1 MLLPWILC
9 GILSAIIIILCI
21 KNYLFKKSVAEICTE
36 LAEHL
41 KTGTNTLISVSSCDK
56 HIRLLAAE
64 LNKQLRLLRKQRRQ
78 YQSGDRALKDEVTNI
93 SHDIRTPL
101 TAICGYLDLL
111 QNEDKSEN
119 ATRYLALIENRTQ
132 ALKQL
137 TEELFKYSVIIS
149 AQEPMQVEAVIVNG
163 VLEESIATFY
173 AALTERGISPEIAI
187 TEKQIVRY
195 VNKAALMR
203 ILGNILSN
211 ALKYSDGDLKIELL
225 ESGELVFSNTA
236 RNLNEVQVG
245 RLFNRFFSVEAARI
259 STGLGLAISKTLVEQ
274 MGGTITAQYK
284 NEKLVLRCNLSESL
298 KDDIMV

>member
-21 KNYLFKKSVAEICTE
+21 KNYLLKKSVAEICTE

-64 LNKQLRLLRKQRRQ
+64 LNKQLRFLRKQSRQ

-93 SHDIRTPL
+93 SHDLRTPL

-119 ATRYLALIENRTQ
+119 ATRYLVLIENRTQ
-132 ALKQL
+132 ALKDL
-137 TEELFKYSVIIS
+137 TEELFRYSVIMS
-149 AQEPMQVEAVIVNG
+149 RQEPFQLEAVCING
-163 VLEESIATFY
+163 ILEESIASFY
-173 AALTERGISPEIAI
+173 VALTERSISPEISI

-195 VNKAALMR
+195 LNKAALLR
-203 ILGNILSN
+203 VFGNILNN
-211 ALKYSDGDLKIELL
+211 ALKYSDGDLKIEMLAT
-225 ESGELVFSNTA
+225 GEIVFSNTA

-245 RLFNRFFSVEAARI
+245 KLFNRFFSVAAAQN

-274 MGGTITAQYK
+274 MYGTITAECK
-284 NEKLVLRCNLSESL
+284 GDKLSVCILFPETAT
-298 KDDIMV
+298 